1 MSNEASETY
10 KDMFDPGWRE
20 REKKQ
25 HDTFR
30 ALFTL
35 QPVTRRRSPPRA
47 TEQESAV
54 RIDELKAK
62 KLDAET
68 RCGQWLADGNEAAEA
83 RKLEKA
89 EKCYAK
95 AQYWLDRANKLQDQI
110 DARG

>member
-1 MSNEASETY
+1 M
-10 KDMFDPGWRE
+10 
-20 REKKQ
+20 
-25 HDTFR
+25 
-30 ALFTL
+30 
-35 QPVTRRRSPPRA
+35 
-47 TEQESAV
+47 